1 MDQKEYED
9 MIISERIQMILHE
22 NRKDMD
28 DGVTVTAEQAL
39 SELDEE
45 QRRMMED
52 YLDRLI
58 VQQAE
63 HEKEIYLG
71 GIRDG
76 IAITRWIMGD
86 M

>member
-1 MDQKEYED
+1 M
-9 MIISERIQMILHE
+9 
-22 NRKDMD
+22 
-28 DGVTVTAEQAL
+28 TAEQAL

-52 YLDRLI
+52 YLGRLI

-76 IAITRWIMGD
+76 ITITRWIMGD